1 MTNRELLIFDSL
13 DALSAAAAEQ
23 FASIVT
29 ASVTARG
36 AAAVALSG
44 GSTPLALFR
53 RLAQAP
59 YLESLPWREIH
70 FFWGDERCVPPENSE
85 SNYGQA
91 FQALLAPVAVPAE
104 NIHRTLGELAPEAA
118 AADYARQLAQFAE
131 DFPRLADPSS
141 AWPCLDLALMGLGA
155 DGHTASLFPGQIHPM
170 EASTGVVAVTAA
182 YQGRPANRVTLT
194 PQVFNA
200 SRQVTF
206 LATGAAKDAALAA
219 VLQGPSDPL
228 TYPAQRIQPVNGRVT
243 WMVDR
248 AAAGKVT

>member
-1 MTNRELLIFDSL
+1 MT
-13 DALSAAAAEQ
+13 
-23 FASIVT
+23 
-29 ASVTARG
+29 
-36 AAAVALSG
+36 LSG

-70 FFWGDERCVPPENSE
+70 FFWGDERCVPPEDPE
-85 SNYGQA
+85 SNYRQA

-104 NIHRTLGELAPEAA
+104 NIHRALGELAPEAA
-118 AADYARQLAQFAE
+118 SADYALQLAHFAA
-131 DFPRLADPSS
+131 DFPRLADPSG
-141 AWPCLDLALMGLGA
+141 AWPRLDLALMGLGA
-155 DGHTASLFPGQIHPM
+155 DGHTASLFPGQIHPT
-170 EASTGVVAVTAA
+170 EACASVIAVTAA

-200 SRQVTF
+200 ARQVTF
-206 LATGAAKDAALAA
+206 LATGEAKAAALAA
-219 VLQGPSDPL
+219 VLQGQPNAL
-228 TYPAQRIQPVNGRVT
+228 TYPAQRIQPVNGKVT